1 MFCTKGQSGQK
12 RKLPKSNSNAEVTD
26 LERKDGVPG
35 MGLHHKGAL
44 KPQNQEKEWFCG
56 FFVPKALPP
65 GIAGPVRKSNTERS
79 DRYEIQKSERPPG
92 HQQRSRRTRA
102 KKAFA
107 GIARRRI
114 PTRQAGLR
122 PHRRCRDIHHSTALS
137 SSGQAAERPQ
147 RIRLQPGI
155 PGEGAPR
162 RGIGPRLLRAHT
174 GTY

>member
-1 MFCTKGQSGQK
+1 MWSRAWVPPQRGVKAAKPENGFAAF
-12 RKLPKSNSNAEVTD
+12 LPQQLS
-26 LERKDGVPG
+26 P
-35 MGLHHKGAL
+35 
-44 KPQNQEKEWFCG
+44 
-56 FFVPKALPP
+56 PP